1 MMSHMLTEENVPAA
15 DYVRREFKIIS
26 HLAHGWEM
34 NSAVPLSPSEERT
47 AVREPAQAVP
57 DKLAE
62 RLDPLRVLLVPYI
75 ACLESGDVICF
86 SKPRGQAHT
95 VAWIETESRT
105 NILLACR
112 ELDAHD
118 TGFEFLASVA
128 ELMRPRMKAE
138 ENESFSQLLRKEL
151 EQDVPG
157 EMDKES
163 LAAKHAFLSARVGRR
178 QNPEKFNQYRD
189 LSLVNTLAEYM
200 HGLWHDVQ
208 IQTGPDHLPLP
219 QLRQRLQWMA
229 KMFPPNPGYEV
240 FSKEITQSE

>member
-1 MMSHMLTEENVPAA
+1 MLTEENVPAA